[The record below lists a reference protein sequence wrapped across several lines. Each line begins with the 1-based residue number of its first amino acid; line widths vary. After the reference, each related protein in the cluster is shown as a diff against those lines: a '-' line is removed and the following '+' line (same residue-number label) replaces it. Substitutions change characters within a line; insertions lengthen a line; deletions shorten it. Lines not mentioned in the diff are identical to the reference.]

1 MTKLRIS
8 ASAISGLEKCNIRS
22 SKLICKIK
30 SLTSAYGLGEAELIT
45 CSVFMCNHQGSVRLQ
60 KRSRVNC
67 EFSLKKKYISKNVT
81 SDNTDVI
88 GTISKNICS
97 YTI

>member
-45 CSVFMCNHQGSVRLQ
+45 CSVFMCNH
-60 KRSRVNC
+60 
-67 EFSLKKKYISKNVT
+67 
-81 SDNTDVI
+81 
-88 GTISKNICS
+88 
-97 YTI
+97 